1 MNPFFADETLRLRR
15 EKAVPIHAERV
26 LTTLVFTVITG
37 LCAKLRFYLP
47 FTPVPVTGQVFAVLL
62 AGVFLAKGYGSLS
75 QIFYVLFGL
84 AGVPWFVVGPA
95 GPTWGY
101 LVGFILAPS
110 LICLIRERVKH
121 LTILTNMYAMLA
133 GILAI
138 YTLGMIHFSLYMQSG
153 LVRSFQHAVL
163 PFIPIDIG
171 KALIA
176 AFLAHG
182 LSRKMDIR
190 I

>member
-1 MNPFFADETLRLRR
+1 MNPFSADETLRLRR
-15 EKAVPIHAERV
+15 EKGVSIHMERILV
-26 LTTLVFTVITG
+26 TLVFTLITG

-62 AGVFLAKGYGSLS
+62 AGVFLSKGYGSLS

-84 AGVPWFVVGPA
+84 AGIPWFVIGPA

-101 LVGFILAPS
+101 LVGFILAPYV
-110 LICLIRERVKH
+110 IGLIRERVKH

-133 GILAI
+133 GILTI

-153 LVRSFQHAVL
+153 LIRSFRLAVL

-176 AFLAHG
+176 AFLAQG
-182 LSRKMDIR
+182 LLRKTDL
-190 I
+190 